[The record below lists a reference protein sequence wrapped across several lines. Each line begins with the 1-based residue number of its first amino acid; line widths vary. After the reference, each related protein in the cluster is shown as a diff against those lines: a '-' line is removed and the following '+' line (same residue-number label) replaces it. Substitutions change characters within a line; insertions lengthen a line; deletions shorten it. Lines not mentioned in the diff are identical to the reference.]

1 MKNVKRAFGYLL
13 VALGA
18 VVFIALF
25 VSNGALNE
33 GQIIAQ
39 YWYVVVLGFLMVGS
53 GAILTQL

>member
-13 VALGA
+13 VALGL

-25 VSNGALNE
+25 VSNGTLNE